1 MGVIRMAIIIKS
13 NGTDSLSDL
22 IRRFKKQTAIADVAQ
37 QARDRQFFHKDSR
50 IRSVKKT
57 QKNRLARRVRSLKKM
72 KNISPATIQ
81 RLNDRLAE

>member
-1 MGVIRMAIIIKS
+1 MAIIIKS
-13 NGTDSLSDL
+13 SGSDSLGDL
-22 IRRFKKQTAIADVAQ
+22 VRRFKKQTAIADVVQ
-37 QARDRQFFHKDSR
+37 QARDRQFYRKPSR

-72 KNISPATIQ
+72 KNISAATIQ